1 MPYKRLIINPL
12 SKSLRRQKEQRFT
25 RVASNFFKD
34 GATRH
39 GRERLDRAMKSM
51 YGHSFVS
58 MKHSAPKKQAI
69 KYNKKIRSHK
79 KIVRQAIDKRKNKA
93 TSGWM
98 TYKKGD
104 IIPF

>member
-34 GATRH
+34 GATIH

-58 MKHSAPKKQAI
+58 MKHSAPTKQVI